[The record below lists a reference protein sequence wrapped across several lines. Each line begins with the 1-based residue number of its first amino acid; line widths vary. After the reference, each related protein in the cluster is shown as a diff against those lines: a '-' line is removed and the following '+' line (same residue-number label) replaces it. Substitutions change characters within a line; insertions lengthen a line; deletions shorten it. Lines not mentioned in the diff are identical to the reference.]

1 MITNK
6 KYLLGYLSR
15 PRVPGWQGRL
25 SVRVLLQGRWR
36 LVREKGSE
44 DQSLHFNIF
53 VSSTGNF
60 CLHNLNFI
68 IIRTTRN
75 LKSYQPQSVLKILKG

>member
-60 CLHNLNFI
+60 VYIILILLSFELQGIFKVANLNQFSK
-68 IIRTTRN
+68 N
-75 LKSYQPQSVLKILKG
+75 